1 MADSSSGRQVR
12 SPTGTRSESLVS
24 VSYSIDC
31 RLVSLW
37 ITEQLGSS
45 ATKAATSSFS
55 VNMSAS
61 PCLRRT
67 NPPTGADSSR

>member
-1 MADSSSGRQVR
+1 MADSSSGRQVS

-45 ATKAATSSFS
+45 ATKAATSSF
-55 VNMSAS
+55 
-61 PCLRRT
+61 P
-67 NPPTGADSSR
+67 